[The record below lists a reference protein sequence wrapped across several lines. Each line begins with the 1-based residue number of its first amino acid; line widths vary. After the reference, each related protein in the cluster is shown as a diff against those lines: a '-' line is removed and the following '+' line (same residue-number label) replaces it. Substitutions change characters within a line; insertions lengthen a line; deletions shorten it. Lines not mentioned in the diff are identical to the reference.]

1 MKGTVGHLVQPPSV
15 CVAQALNQ
23 GIVTTTGVARI
34 FVRGVLKYNA
44 VKPHGG
50 VAAHGQLA
58 GHRGWVREGD
68 VPPPAEGG
76 GSC

>member
-1 MKGTVGHLVQPPSV
+1 M
-15 CVAQALNQ
+15 A
-23 GIVTTTGVARI
+23 
-34 FVRGVLKYNA
+34 
-44 VKPHGG
+44 KPHSGG

-76 GSC
+76 SSRYFDYLDIEFYIDFE